1 MASFVE
7 NVNKLSLN
15 LDTIVKS
22 NSMFNDSVLPVL
34 QEVADLDLQEVTE
47 DFKKGN
53 YLGNRKIDIDL
64 SLNKLDSTSVVSY
77 SKADITLVSGEIISI
92 PFLSGSSVLELT
104 SHNDIRN
111 YIVND
116 DLWAGI
122 QYT

>member
-15 LDTIVKS
+15 IDTIVKA
-22 NSMFNDSVLPVL
+22 NSTFNVSVLPVL
-34 QEVADLDLQEVTE
+34 KEVADLDLQKVTE

-53 YLGNRKIDIDL
+53 YLGNRKIDINL
-64 SLNKLDSTSVVSY
+64 SLNKRTSESVVSY
-77 SKADITLVSGEIISI
+77 SKADIRLVSGSIISI

-111 YIVND
+111 YIVNNA
-116 DLWAGI
+116 LWAGI